1 MNRGEFLTRPAAWI
15 AVGGWALSA
24 VLYSIG
30 SRWHRLDAAAR
41 IASTIGCIALFVH
54 VALAFHFTH
63 SWSQDLAL
71 GETARQTA
79 EVFGVEWSG
88 GLYIN
93 YAFMLAWMMDTGWWW
108 WRGLKNYRQRS
119 LVVSTAWRAI
129 LLFMF
134 FNATVVFTEGRYRWL
149 GLLLCLGVGL
159 SWWFGGSRHKR

>member
-1 MNRGEFLTRPAAWI
+1 MNRGEFLTRPLAWI

-30 SRWHRLDAAAR
+30 RTGHRSDAAAR
-41 IASTIGCIALFVH
+41 IASTVGCIALLVH
-54 VALAFHFTH
+54 VAFAFHFTH

-79 EVFGVEWSG
+79 EVFGIEWSG

-93 YAFMLAWMMDTGWWW
+93 YAFMLAWLIDTASWW

-119 LVVSTAWRAI
+119 LAVSIAWRAI
-129 LLFMF
+129 LLFHKF
-134 FNATVVFTEGRYRWL
+134 SSTLQLYLQKADTA
-149 GLLLCLGVGL
+149 GLVLTAL
-159 SWWFGGSRHKR
+159 SWCCSVVVVWWKSP